1 MLLFPNLGQANQ
13 AVLKPHALQCL
24 KVCHFESLRRSSRQV
39 PATGEDPPSSL
50 VSYLKISE
58 HAKIHQKNL
67 KLHLKNRLRIK
78 HLKKK
83 VWLFQG
89 LKILNPGKRLD
100 LGWLEARPRIPACQ
114 AFGILRLHDGISTQ
128 YHWMLQ
134 EKSTG
139 SWMLMGCPIIGYW
152 DV

>member
-1 MLLFPNLGQANQ
+1 VLLFPNLGQANQ

-58 HAKIHQKNL
+58 HAKIHQKKHL

-78 HLKKK
+78 HLKKSMALPGSK
-83 VWLFQG
+83 D
-89 LKILNPGKRLD
+89 LKPWQTPRPGVA
-100 LGWLEARPRIPACQ
+100 G
-114 AFGILRLHDGISTQ
+114 STAKNSCVPSFWHPQ
-128 YHWMLQ
+128 T
-134 EKSTG
+134 S
-139 SWMLMGCPIIGYW
+139 
-152 DV
+152 